1 MAAIAVN
8 IEEPLFE
15 SQTKIKLGS
24 LTTIPDGGISID
36 KFVGDFVK
44 EQVDNYLHK
53 NTDIAD
59 IIIQKITEN
68 EKERKA
74 IAGVTKLARERAKKA
89 NLHNRKLRDCRIHL
103 NDAKGDLK
111 EDSSIFITEATRLA
125 AVSPRA
131 AT

>member
-59 IIIQKITEN
+59 IIIQKSP
-68 EKERKA
+68 K
-74 IAGVTKLARERAKKA
+74 TKRNAKP
-89 NLHNRKLRDCRIHL
+89 
-103 NDAKGDLK
+103 
-111 EDSSIFITEATRLA
+111 
-125 AVSPRA
+125 SPA
-131 AT
+131 

>member
-1 MAAIAVN
+1 MPRPSKISGKNFDYGDIRNGLVAAIAIN

-24 LTTIPDGGISID
+24 LTTIPDSGISID

-68 EKERKA
+68 ERNVKP
-74 IAGVTKLARERAKKA
+74 
-89 NLHNRKLRDCRIHL
+89 
-103 NDAKGDLK
+103 
-111 EDSSIFITEATRLA
+111 
-125 AVSPRA
+125 SPA
-131 AT
+131 